1 MRSSRRTFVNA
12 VLAFA
17 GSLALSEFAA
27 VAQSEPLASWNDGPA
42 KQAIIEFVKVTTAI
56 LLKRRIK

>member
-1 MRSSRRTFVNA
+1 MRSSRRTFANA

-17 GSLALSEFAA
+17 GSLALS
-27 VAQSEPLASWNDGPA
+27 QSEPLASWNDGPA